1 MAETPNDDTPQDD
14 EGFRKARREKLERIK
29 QLGHDPWGHRF
40 DDRSMIGDIRQ
51 RLNEVK
57 YVLEDGT
64 SLDLPEN
71 AGEDGF
77 DFRAWK
83 GEKGKGELTGPT
95 VRAAGRVLL
104 QRDTG
109 KLQFLNVADWT
120 GNIQLFVG
128 KKQVGEENW
137 DLVKC
142 IDLGDLVGVDGRFGI
157 TNTGEL
163 TIFAEKVFVLCKT
176 LDPPPAKHIGM
187 TDPELRQRLRYVDMA
202 YNEGVLDRFMNRT
215 KIVKSIRKTLDDHGF
230 CEIEGPT
237 LHSIAGG
244 AAARPFTTH
253 HNALDLELF
262 MRIALELHLKR
273 LMVGG
278 MERVYE
284 LGRVYRNEGI
294 SPKHNP
300 EFTMLECYQAFGDY
314 ESMMDLTEA
323 IISNALKA
331 IGAGNQLPWGDAQID
346 FSTPFAR
353 TPYNDLLAKHTG
365 VDPADEQSVK
375 NYAKSIGLDVESKHP
390 DVIKNEVFEAKVEDE
405 LEGPVFVIDYPAS
418 ICPLTKRKADQPQ
431 IAERFELFVQ
441 GMELANAYTEL
452 NDPDLQEKL
461 FRTQLEGMAEED
473 SMAKMDHDFIRALR
487 NGMPPAGGLG
497 VGIDRLV
504 MLLTSSQSIRDVIL
518 FPLLRPESNN

>member
-1 MAETPNDDTPQDD
+1 MADTSIDETTGVDE
-14 EGFRKARREKLERIK
+14 EGFRRARREKLERIK
-29 QLGHDPWGHRF
+29 DLGYDPWGHRF
-40 DDRSMIGDIRQ
+40 DDRLLIGDIRA
-51 RLNEVK
+51 RIDEVK
-57 YVLEDGT
+57 YTLEDGT
-64 SLDLPEN
+64 TCELPDFDTPE
-71 AGEDGF
+71 F

-83 GEKGKGELTGPT
+83 SERGKGELTGPT

-109 KLQFLNVADWT
+109 KLQFLNISDWT

-137 DLVKC
+137 ELVKC
-142 IDLGDLVGVDGRFGI
+142 IDLGDLVGVDGRFGV

-163 TIFAEKVFVLCKT
+163 TIFAEKIYVLCKT

-202 YNEGVLDRFMNRT
+202 YNDGVLERFMNRT
-215 KIVKSIRKTLDDHGF
+215 KIVKSIRQTLDDHGF

-244 AAARPFTTH
+244 AAARPFITH
-253 HNALDLELF
+253 HNALDLELY

-300 EFTMLECYQAFGDY
+300 EFTMLECYQAYGDY
-314 ESMMDLTEA
+314 QSMMDLTEA
-323 IISNALKA
+323 IISNALQA
-331 IGAGNQLPWGDAQID
+331 SGAGTVIPWGDTQID

-353 TPYNDLLAKHTG
+353 KPYNELLAEHTG
-365 VDPADEQSVK
+365 VDPASEQSVK
-375 NYAKSIGLDVESKHP
+375 SYAESIGLDVDSKHP

-405 LEGPVFVIDYPAS
+405 LVGPVFVIDYPAS
-418 ICPLTKRKADQPQ
+418 ICPLTKRKADNPE

-452 NDPDLQEKL
+452 NDPDLQEQL

-473 SMAKMDHDFIRALR
+473 SMAKMDHDFVRALR

-504 MLLTSSQSIRDVIL
+504 MLMTSSQSIRDVIL